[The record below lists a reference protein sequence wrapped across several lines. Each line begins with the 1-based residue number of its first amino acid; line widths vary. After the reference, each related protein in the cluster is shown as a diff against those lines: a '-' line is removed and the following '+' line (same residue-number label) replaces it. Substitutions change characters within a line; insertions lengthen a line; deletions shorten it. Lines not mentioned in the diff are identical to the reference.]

1 MQHADNPVIY
11 YTRLDDKKWN
21 LPVAATADG
30 LCYVGS
36 PGQPLEDLVL
46 WANSR
51 FPGYLL
57 VEDEQ
62 QMEAYTVSLMDY
74 LRGERA
80 GFEKIKHDLRGTPF
94 QMAVWEA
101 LSRIPYGQ
109 TLSYSA
115 VAEMA
120 GRPAAIRAV
129 GAAIGANPV
138 LITIPCHRVIG
149 KNGAL
154 TGYRGGM
161 EMKQALLQLE
171 QSLGE
176 QAAAHH
182 TVSAD
187 KSLLSLEAQKTSL

>member
-1 MQHADNPVIY
+1 MQHADNPVMY
-11 YTRLDDKKWN
+11 YTRIDDKKWN

-62 QMEAYTVSLMDY
+62 RMEAYTLSLMDY
-74 LRGERA
+74 LHGERA

-94 QMAVWEA
+94 QLAVWAA

-120 GRPAAIRAV
+120 GKPAAVRAV
-129 GAAIGANPV
+129 GTAIGANPV

-161 EMKQALLQLE
+161 EMKQKLLQLE
-171 QSLGE
+171 QSSAE
-176 QAAAHH
+176 QAD
-182 TVSAD
+182 TD
-187 KSLLSLEAQKTSL
+187 ENISLGTPLLFLEAQKTSL

>member
-1 MQHADNPVIY
+1 MQHADNPVMY
-11 YTRLDDKKWN
+11 YTGLDHKRWN

-36 PGQPLEDLVL
+36 PEQPLEDLVL

-62 QMEAYTVSLMDY
+62 QMEVYTVSLMDY
-74 LRGERA
+74 LNGERN
-80 GFEKIKHDLRGTPF
+80 GFKEIRHDLKGTPF
-94 QMAVWEA
+94 QLAVWEA
-101 LSRIPYGQ
+101 LRRIPYGQ

-120 GRPAAIRAV
+120 GRPEAVRAV

-138 LITIPCHRVIG
+138 LITIPCHRVLG

-154 TGYRGGM
+154 TGYRGGI

-171 QSLGE
+171 QSSAV
-176 QAAAHH
+176 QAA
-182 TVSAD
+182 TNENIPVD
-187 KSLLSLEAQKTSL
+187 TSLLPLEVQKTSL